1 MAQSGDQMLL
11 IASDNSKHHR
21 AVKDVVRELSLTLTI
36 FASNKT
42 LAELMGG
49 QSRRLVLLVEK
60 DVSDPVVAT
69 LREAE
74 ANAQFGVIVAADR
87 HSPRESSKT
96 GAFERLAKLENIEWV
111 RPNFGYNDLSS
122 AARQCRS
129 HMLRVSREDL
139 DEALRERQFLVQY
152 QPKVERGSAS
162 RWQTREAEALVRWA
176 HPEHGLVGPLEFL
189 PEMEEFGLMG
199 RLTDFVLHE
208 SAAQLVRWKN
218 KGLDL
223 SACVNLA
230 SSQLT
235 DGKLPDRC
243 AELIG
248 KYGLDCSKFTFEV
261 AEQDLGDPDAPHLK
275 TLQALRRKGFRLCLD
290 DFRVAAAS
298 LGALDQMPF
307 DEIKIHASALQRAK
321 SDPMRM
327 KVLAAIIGLA
337 QSLGMTVCAEGIE
350 DHETFEFL
358 KTINCDKMQGFLISE
373 AVLPKLLRKVYGP
386 GSEGQVA

>member
-1 MAQSGDQMLL
+1 MLL

-42 LAELMGG
+42 LAELMTG
-49 QSRRLVLLVEK
+49 QSRRIVLLVES
-60 DVSDPVVAT
+60 DVSDRTVAT

-74 ANAQFGVIVAADR
+74 ANAQFGVIVAANR
-87 HSPRESSKT
+87 HNPRDSGKV
-96 GAFERLAKLENIEWV
+96 AVFEQLAKLENIEWI

-122 AARQCRS
+122 AARECRR

-139 DEALRERQFLVQY
+139 DEALRERQFIVQY

-189 PEMEEFGLMG
+189 
-199 RLTDFVLHE
+199 
-208 SAAQLVRWKN
+208 RWKN

-235 DGKLPDRC
+235 DESLAARC
-243 AELIG
+243 ADLVT
-248 KYGLDCSKFTFEV
+248 KYGLECSRFTFEV
-261 AEQDLGDPDAPHLK
+261 AEQDLSNPEAPHLK
-275 TLQALRRKGFRLCLD
+275 TLKALRKKGFRLCLD
-290 DFRVAAAS
+290 GFRVAAAS

-307 DEIKIHASALQRAK
+307 DEIKIHASALRRAK
-321 SDPMRM
+321 DDPMRM
-327 KVLAAIIGLA
+327 KVLAAIVGLA
-337 QSLGMTVCAEGIE
+337 QSLGMAVCAEGIE

-386 GSEGQVA
+386 GSDEAVA

>member
-1 MAQSGDQMLL
+1 MLL
-11 IASDNSKHHR
+11 IASDNTKQRR

-36 FASNKT
+36 FASSET

-49 QSRRLVLLVEK
+49 QSRRLVLLTEK
-60 DVSDPVVAT
+60 DVSERAVAI

-74 ANAQFGVIVAADR
+74 RNAQFGVIVAGDP
-87 HSPRESSKT
+87 HNPRDNSRV
-96 GAFERLAKLENIEWV
+96 GAFEQLAKLENLEWV
-111 RPNFGYNDLSS
+111 RPNFGCNDLGS
-122 AARQCRS
+122 AARACRS
-129 HMLRVSREDL
+129 RMLRVSREDL
-139 DEALRERQFLVQY
+139 DEALRERQFFVQY
-152 QPKVERGSAS
+152 QPKVERGTTT
-162 RWQTREAEALVRWA
+162 RWLTREAEALVRWR
-176 HPEHGLVGPLEFL
+176 HPEHGQLGPLEFL
-189 PEMEEFGLMG
+189 PEMEEFGLIG

-223 SACVNLA
+223 DACINLA

-235 DGKLPDRC
+235 DPELPARC
-243 AELIG
+243 AELVG
-248 KYGLDCSKFTFEV
+248 KYGLQCSKFTFEV
-261 AEQDLGDPDAPHLK
+261 AEQDFGKPEAPHLQ
-275 TLQALRRKGFRLCLD
+275 TLGALRKKGFRLCLD

-307 DEIKIHASALQRAK
+307 DEIKIHATALARAQGN
-321 SDPMRM
+321 DVRM

-337 QSLGMTVCAEGIE
+337 HSLGMTVCAEGVE

-386 GSEGQVA
+386 GESDQVA

>member
-1 MAQSGDQMLL
+1 MLL

-36 FASNKT
+36 FASNET

-49 QSRRLVLLVEK
+49 KSRRIVLLVES
-60 DVSDPVVAT
+60 DVSDRAVAT

-74 ANAQFGVIVAADR
+74 ASAQFGVIVAADR
-87 HSPRESSKT
+87 HSPRDSDKV
-96 GAFERLAKLENIEWV
+96 AIFEQLAKLENIEWI

-122 AARQCRS
+122 AARECRR

-139 DEALRERQFLVQY
+139 DEALRERQFIVQY

-189 PEMEEFGLMG
+189 PEIEEFGLMA

-235 DGKLPDRC
+235 DEDLATRC
-243 AELIG
+243 ADLIS
-248 KYGLDCSKFTFEV
+248 KYGLDCSRFTFEV
-261 AEQDLGDPDAPHLK
+261 AEQDLSNPEAPHLK
-275 TLQALRRKGFRLCLD
+275 TLQALRKKGFRLCLD
-290 DFRVAAAS
+290 DFRVAAVS

-307 DEIKIHASALQRAK
+307 DEIKIHASALRRARN
-321 SDPMRM
+321 DPMRM
-327 KVLAAIIGLA
+327 KVLAAIVGLA
-337 QSLGMTVCAEGIE
+337 QSLGMAVCAEGIE

-386 GSEGQVA
+386 GSDEAVA

>member
-1 MAQSGDQMLL
+1 MLL
-11 IASDNSKHHR
+11 IASDNSKRHR
-21 AVKDVVRELSLTLTI
+21 AVKDVVRELSLKLTI
-36 FASNKT
+36 FASNNT
-42 LAELMGG
+42 LAELMAG
-49 QSRRLVLLVEK
+49 QSRRLVLLVES
-60 DVSDPVVAT
+60 DVSDEVVAT

-74 ANAQFGVIVAADR
+74 GNAQFGVMVAADP
-87 HSPRESSKT
+87 HSPRDSSKV
-96 GAFERLAKLENIEWV
+96 GAFEQLAKIENIEWV

-122 AARQCRS
+122 AARACRR
-129 HMLRVSREDL
+129 HMLRLSRDDL

-152 QPKVERGSAS
+152 QPKVERGSS
-162 RWQTREAEALVRWA
+162 TRWQTREAEALVRWR

-189 PEMEEFGLMG
+189 PEIEEFGLMG

-223 SACVNLA
+223 AACVNIA

-235 DGKLPDRC
+235 DDKLPERC
-243 AELIG
+243 AELVG
-248 KYGLDCSKFTFEV
+248 KYGLDCSRFTFEIS
-261 AEQDLGDPDAPHLK
+261 EQDLSDPSAPHLQ
-275 TLQALRRKGFRLCLD
+275 TLLALRVKGFRLCLD

-307 DEIKIHASALQRAK
+307 DEIKIHASALQRARED
-321 SDPMRM
+321 SMRM

-337 QSLGMTVCAEGIE
+337 HNLGMTVCAEGVE
-350 DHETFEFL
+350 DQDTFRFL
-358 KTINCDKMQGFLISE
+358 KTIDCDKMQGFLISE

-386 GSEGQVA
+386 GESNQVA

>member
-1 MAQSGDQMLL
+1 MLL

-36 FASNKT
+36 FASNET

-49 QSRRLVLLVEK
+49 RSRRVVLLVEK
-60 DVSDPVVAT
+60 DVTDKAVAT

-74 ANAQFGVIVAADR
+74 GNAQFGVVVAGDP
-87 HSPRESSKT
+87 HGPKDSSKT
-96 GAFERLAKLENIEWV
+96 DAFGQLAKLENLEWI
-111 RPNFGYNDLSS
+111 RPNFGYNDLSQ
-122 AARQCRS
+122 AARNCRS
-129 HMLRVSREDL
+129 RMLRVSREDL
-139 DEALRERQFLVQY
+139 DEALRERQFFVQY
-152 QPKVERGSAS
+152 QPKVERGSGA
-162 RWQTREAEALVRWA
+162 RWQTREAEALVRWR
-176 HPEHGLVGPLEFL
+176 HPEHGQVGPLEFL

-208 SAAQLVRWKN
+208 AAAQLVRWKN

-223 SACVNLA
+223 SACINLA

-235 DGKLPDRC
+235 DERLADRC
-243 AELIG
+243 ADLVG
-248 KYGLDCSKFTFEV
+248 KYGLECSRFTFEV
-261 AEQDLGDPDAPHLK
+261 AEQDLGNSEAPHLK
-275 TLQALRRKGFRLCLD
+275 TLQALRKKGFRLCLD

-307 DEIKIHASALQRAK
+307 DEIKIHATALQRAQG
-321 SDPMRM
+321 DDVRM

-337 QSLGMTVCAEGIE
+337 HSLGMTVCAEGIE
-350 DHETFEFL
+350 DHATFEFL
-358 KTINCDKMQGFLISE
+358 KTIDCDKMQGFLISE

-386 GSEGQVA
+386 GSNEAVA